1 MRELSFSKECSLER
15 LSDVVSPLMLAR
27 EVAKDVPDYQSV
39 QEQTKTYSVRS
50 FQGAECNSFK
60 ILDGLDCLLAELVR
74 HLDTPREVSSAGF
87 RLLNLGPGPFCVLA
101 SPAFASATRCKEA
114 VYSLRFDDRCYF
126 LPPSLRQG
134 LLRAVPSG
142 QHLGSTAVGIST
154 KNPCC
159 E

>member
-101 SPAFASATRCKEA
+101 SPAFASATRCKGSGLLA
-114 VYSLRFDDRCYF
+114 QVRWSVL
-126 LPPSLRQG
+126 LPTVILRQG
-134 LLRAVPSG
+134 LLRAVPFG
-142 QHLGSTAVGIST
+142 TAFGV
-154 KNPCC
+154 PP
-159 E
+159 